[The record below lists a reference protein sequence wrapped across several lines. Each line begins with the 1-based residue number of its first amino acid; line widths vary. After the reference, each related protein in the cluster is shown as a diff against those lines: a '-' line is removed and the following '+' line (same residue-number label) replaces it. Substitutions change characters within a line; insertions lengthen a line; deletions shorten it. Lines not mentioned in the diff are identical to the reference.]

1 MPEAEMFVEKRTNP
15 RLSIKI
21 PVKYRLVDNQMEMT
35 SVQEWQKA
43 EQNAYTLDM
52 SLGGLQ
58 IVVDKPLKVGSIHQF
73 DIYLLEKTDCI
84 CPYAEVIWSNEKS
97 SGLKFLMMMSED
109 MEHLKDF
116 LEKTSG
122 G

>member
-1 MPEAEMFVEKRTNP
+1 MPEAEMYVEKRTNP

-21 PVKYRLVDNQMEMT
+21 PVKFRLVENQMEVLN
-35 SVQEWQKA
+35 VQEWQKFQ
-43 EQNAYTLDM
+43 QNAFTLDM

-58 IVVDKPLKVGSIHQF
+58 ICVDQQLKVGSIHQF

-97 SGLKFLMMMSED
+97 SGLKFLMMTSED
-109 MEHLKDF
+109 MESLKIF
-116 LEKTSG
+116 LEKASAG
-122 G
+122 